1 MIAMIPKIK
10 EGMDNAI
17 AVYKIRIGFK
27 KKNNLLQVKIY
38 LFCFENFDL
47 GNFFFIL
54 ILIKFYQ
61 VTASLIIVYIY
72 MKET

>member
-27 KKNNLLQVKIY
+27 KKNNLKDFV
-38 LFCFENFDL
+38 
-47 GNFFFIL
+47 
-54 ILIKFYQ
+54 
-61 VTASLIIVYIY
+61 
-72 MKET
+72 